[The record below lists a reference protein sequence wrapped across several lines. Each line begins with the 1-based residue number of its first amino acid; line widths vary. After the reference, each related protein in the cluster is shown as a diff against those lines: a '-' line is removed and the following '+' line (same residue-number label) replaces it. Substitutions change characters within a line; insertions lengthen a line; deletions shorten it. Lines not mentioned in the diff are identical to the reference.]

1 MSDDVLKTLP
11 VRAGHFLLESGYHAD
26 RWFTLDALFVTPRD
40 VAPLVT
46 ALASRLGPYGASAVC
61 GPLTG
66 GAFLAQA
73 VATALGVDFFFSEPA
88 PRRAEAGLFA
98 SEYRLPAALQQRVHG
113 ARVAL
118 VDDVISA
125 GSSVRAT
132 AAALTEVGASVVA
145 VGTLLALGTTA
156 VEFFAACGVPVEALG
171 RRDFTMWEPAACPL
185 CRTRAPLED
194 PIERD
199 RAGREDRK

>member
-1 MSDDVLKTLP
+1 MSDDILQALP
-11 VRAGHFLLESGYHAD
+11 ARHGHFLLESGYHTD
-26 RWFTLDALFVTPRD
+26 LWFTLDGLFVTPRD

-46 ALASRLGPYGASAVC
+46 ALASRLRPYGASAVC

-73 VATALGVDFFFSEPA
+73 VATALGVDFFFSEPS
-88 PRRAEAGLFA
+88 PRRSAGGLFA
-98 SEYRLPAALQQRVHG
+98 AEYRLPAVQQQRVPG

-132 AAALTEVGASVVA
+132 AAALAAGGASIVA
-145 VGTLLALGTTA
+145 VGTLLVLGTRA
-156 VEFFAACGVPVEALG
+156 VEFFAGCGVPLEALG
-171 RRDFTMWEPAACPL
+171 QRDFAMWELSACPL
-185 CRTRAPLED
+185 CRTGAPLED
-194 PIERD
+194 PVERD
-199 RAGREDRK
+199 RAGREYRT

>member
-1 MSDDVLKTLP
+1 MSDDVLKALP
-11 VRAGHFLLESGYHAD
+11 GRAGHFLLESGYHAD
-26 RWFTLDALFVTPRD
+26 LWFTLDALFVTPRD

-46 ALASRLGPYGASAVC
+46 ALSSRLGPYGASAVC

-73 VATALGVDFFFSEPA
+73 VATELGVDFFFSEPA
-88 PRRAEAGLFA
+88 PRRAGDGLFA
-98 SEYRLPAALQQRVHG
+98 SEYRLPASLQQRIRG

-132 AAALTEVGASVVA
+132 AAALAQAGASVVA

-171 RRDFTMWEPAACPL
+171 RRDFTMWEAAACPL

-194 PIERD
+194 PVERD
-199 RAGREDRK
+199 RAGWEDRR

>member
-1 MSDDVLKTLP
+1 MSDDVLKALP
-11 VRAGHFLLESGYHAD
+11 ARTGHFLLESGYHAD
-26 RWFTLDALFVTPRD
+26 LWFTLDALFVTPRD

-46 ALASRLGPYGASAVC
+46 ALAGRLGPYGASAVC

-66 GAFLAQA
+66 GAFLAEA

-88 PRRAEAGLFA
+88 PRRFAGGLFA
-98 SEYRLPAALQQRVHG
+98 AVYRLPTALQQRIRG

-132 AAALTEVGASVVA
+132 AAALAESGASVVV

-156 VEFFAACGVPVEALG
+156 LEFFAACGVPVEALG
-171 RRDFTMWEPAACPL
+171 RRDFTIWEPAACPL

-194 PIERD
+194 PVERD
-199 RAGREDRK
+199 RAGGEDRK

>member
-1 MSDDVLKTLP
+1 MSDDVLKALP
-11 VRAGHFLLESGYHAD
+11 ARHGHFPLESGYHTD
-26 RWFTLDALFVTPRD
+26 LWFTLDALFATPRD

-46 ALASRLGPYGASAVC
+46 ALASRLEAYGASAVC

-73 VATALGVDFFFSEPA
+73 VATALGIDFFFSEPA
-88 PRRAEAGLFA
+88 PSRSAGGLFGV
-98 SEYRLPAALQQRVHG
+98 EYRLPVALRQRVRG

-132 AAALTEVGASVVA
+132 AAALAEAGASVVV

-171 RRDFTMWEPAACPL
+171 RRDFTTWEPAACPL
-185 CRTRAPLED
+185 CRTRAPLEN
-194 PIERD
+194 PVERD
-199 RAGREDRK
+199 RAGWEDRK

>member
-1 MSDDVLKTLP
+1 MSDDILKALP
-11 VRAGHFLLESGYHAD
+11 ARTGHFLLESGYHTD
-26 RWFTLDALFVTPRD
+26 LWFTLDTVFVTPRD

-73 VATALGVDFFFSEPA
+73 LATALGVDFFFSEPA
-88 PRRAEAGLFA
+88 PRRSAGGLFA
-98 SEYRLPAALQQRVHG
+98 SEYRLPVTLQQRIRG

-132 AAALTEVGASVVA
+132 AAALAETGASIVT
-145 VGTLLALGTTA
+145 VGTLLVLGTKA
-156 VEFFAACGVPVEALG
+156 VEFFAGCGVPLEALG
-171 RRDFTMWEPAACPL
+171 RRDFATWEPAACPL
-185 CRTRAPLED
+185 CRTGAPLED
-194 PIERD
+194 PVERD
-199 RAGREDRK
+199 RAGWEDRK